1 MQITAPRLLEIL
13 TDTAARQKTIRGFL
27 KICCGKIDTIAGE
40 KYLMCGIT
48 GFLDSSSK
56 MIQDFQPV
64 IKRMTDMLIHRGPD
78 DSGAWVDTNSGIA
91 LGFRRLA
98 ILDLSPAGHQPMFSA
113 NGRYVIAFNG
123 EIYNFADLRNELS
136 ALGHGF
142 RGYSDTEMML
152 AAVCQWGLV
161 PAIRRFNGMYAIAL
175 WDRQERRLHLVRDRV
190 GIKPLYYG
198 RAGQAFLFGSEL
210 KALRAH
216 PAFRS
221 EIDRN
226 ALALYLR
233 HNYIPAPYTIYRGFY
248 KLLPGTILTLAGDQ
262 LGELPDPV
270 PYWSARQVA
279 ESGVTHPFEGS
290 DQEAVGELDAL
301 LRESVRERMIADV
314 PLGAFLS
321 GGVDSSTIVALM
333 QAQSSRPVRT
343 FTIGFQES
351 GYNEAEFGRE
361 VARHLGT
368 DHTELYVTPEQARAV
383 IPRLPALYDEPFAD
397 SSQIPTFLVSEL
409 ARRHVTVS
417 LSGDGGDELFGGY
430 NRYAWARKIQ
440 KSTGWMPVP
449 FRTLG
454 SAALRRLPPAAWD
467 TLLSNRLIPRRWRIS
482 EPSEK
487 IRKIAEI
494 LSVKSPEAIYLDL
507 VSHWKNSASV
517 VRGGT
522 EPSTLLTNP
531 NDWARLPDYTA
542 WMMYMDL
549 VTYLPD
555 DILVKVDRASMGV
568 SLEAR
573 VPYLDDHRLVE
584 FTWRLPLR
592 MKMRNGLGKW
602 LLRQVLYQY
611 VPRQMIERPKKGFNV
626 PIDAWLKGPL
636 HGWAESLLGERRLK
650 DEGFFNPKPIRLKW
664 QEHLTGKHNWQYH
677 LWDILMFQAWHE
689 ANG

>member
-1 MQITAPRLLEIL
+1 
-13 TDTAARQKTIRGFL
+13 
-27 KICCGKIDTIAGE
+27 
-40 KYLMCGIT
+40 MCGIT
-48 GFLDSSSK
+48 GFLDSPSK
-56 MIQDFQPV
+56 TIQDLQPV
-64 IKRMTDMLIHRGPD
+64 ITRMTDMLVHRGPD
-78 DSGAWVDTNSGIA
+78 DCGTWIDTNSGIA

-113 NGRYVIAFNG
+113 DERYVIIFNG
-123 EIYNFADLRNELS
+123 EVYNFSELRRELEG
-136 ALGHGF
+136 LGHSF
-142 RGYSDTEMML
+142 RGHSDTEIML
-152 AAVCQWGLV
+152 AAISQWGIESAV
-161 PAIRRFNGMYAIAL
+161 KRFNGMFAIAL
-175 WDRQERRLHLVRDRV
+175 WDRQERQLHLVRDRL

-198 RAGQAFLFGSEL
+198 WMGDIFLFGSEL

-216 PAFRS
+216 PAFRG

-233 HNYIPAPYTIYRGFY
+233 HNATPAPYTIYTNIF
-248 KLLPGTILTLAGDQ
+248 KLLPGTILTLSGDQ
-262 LGELPDPV
+262 LHQLPIPA
-270 PYWSARQVA
+270 PYWSAREVA
-279 ESGVTHPFEGS
+279 EDGVTQPFTGS
-290 DQEAVGELDAL
+290 DREAVRELDER
-301 LRESVRERMIADV
+301 LRLSVRERMIADV

-333 QAQSSRPVRT
+333 QAQSSRSVRT

-351 GYNEAEFGRE
+351 GYNEAEYARE

-368 DHTELYVTPEQARAV
+368 EHTELYVTPEQARAV

-397 SSQIPTFLVSEL
+397 CSQIPTFLISEL

-430 NRYAWARKIQ
+430 NRYPWVNKIWR
-440 KSTGWMPVP
+440 TFGWIPASL
-449 FRTLG
+449 R
-454 SAALRRLPPAAWD
+454 SHAAAALLRIPPASWD
-467 TLLSNRLIPRRWRIS
+467 AALSGRFIPSRWRIS
-482 EPSEK
+482 EAGEK
-487 IRKIAEI
+487 IRKIAES
-494 LSVKSPEAIYLDL
+494 LPADSPEAIYLAL
-507 VSHWKNSASV
+507 VSHWKEPASIV
-517 VRGGT
+517 CNAA
-522 EPSTLLTNP
+522 EPPTLLTLQ
-531 NDWARLPDYTA
+531 DTWAHLPDYTA

-573 VPYLDDHRLVE
+573 LPYLDDHRVVE
-584 FTWRLPLR
+584 FAWRLPLQ
-592 MKMRNGLGKW
+592 MKMRNGQGKW

-611 VPRQMIERPKKGFNV
+611 VPRQMIERPKKGFSV

-636 HGWAESLLGERRLK
+636 RGWAESLLGERRLK
-650 DEGFFNPKPIRLKW
+650 DEGFFNPKPIRQKW
-664 QEHLTGKHNWQYH
+664 QEHLTGKNNWQYH

>member
-1 MQITAPRLLEIL
+1 
-13 TDTAARQKTIRGFL
+13 
-27 KICCGKIDTIAGE
+27 
-40 KYLMCGIT
+40 MCGIT
-48 GFLDSSSK
+48 GFLDSRQSIAVENLQTTINYMFK
-56 MIQDFQPV
+56 AI
-64 IKRMTDMLIHRGPD
+64 THRGPD
-78 DSGAWVDTNSGIA
+78 DFGSWIDAEVGLA

-98 ILDLSPAGHQPMFSA
+98 ILDLSPTGHQPMFSA
-113 NGRYVIAFNG
+113 DGRYVIIFNG
-123 EIYNFADLRNELS
+123 EIYNFAELRSELLV
-136 ALGHGF
+136 LGHGF
-142 RGYSDTEMML
+142 RGHSDTEMIL

-161 PAIRRFNGMYAIAL
+161 PAVRRFNGMFAIAL
-175 WDRQERRLHLVRDRV
+175 WDRQERQLHLVRDRL

-198 RAGQAFLFGSEL
+198 QAGQAFLFGSEL

-216 PAFRS
+216 PAFRG

-233 HNYIPAPYTIYRGFY
+233 HNAIPAPYTIYTNIC
-248 KLLPGTILTLAGDQ
+248 KLLPGTILTLSGNQ
-262 LGELPDPV
+262 FRQIPIPT
-270 PYWSARQVA
+270 PYWSAREVA
-279 ESGVTHPFEGS
+279 EAGVTQLFTGS
-290 DQEAVGELDAL
+290 DQEAVRELDEH
-301 LRESVRERMIADV
+301 LRLSVRERMIADV

-333 QAQSSRPVRT
+333 QAQSSIPVRT

-351 GYNEAEFGRE
+351 GYDEAEYARE

-430 NRYAWARKIQ
+430 NRYSMVKKIWR
-440 KSTGWMPVP
+440 TVGWIPASLRSHAAAVL
-449 FRTLG
+449 FRIPPA
-454 SAALRRLPPAAWD
+454 SWDAALSGRF
-467 TLLSNRLIPRRWRIS
+467 IPSRWRIS
-482 EPSEK
+482 EAGEK
-487 IRKIAEI
+487 IRKIAES
-494 LSVKSPEAIYLDL
+494 LPADSPEAIYIDL
-507 VSHWKNSASV
+507 VSHWKEPASIV
-517 VRGGT
+517 SGAA
-522 EPSTLLTNP
+522 EPPTLLTSQES
-531 NDWARLPDYTA
+531 WARLPDYTT

-573 VPYLDDHRLVE
+573 VPFLDDHRVVE
-584 FTWRLPLR
+584 FAWRLPLR
-592 MKMRNGLGKW
+592 MKIRDGQGKW

-611 VPRQMIERPKKGFNV
+611 VPRQMIERPKKGFGV
-626 PIDAWLKGPL
+626 PIDAWLRGPL
-636 HGWAESLLGERRLK
+636 RGWAESLLGERRLK
-650 DEGFFNPKPIRLKW
+650 DEGFFNPKPIRQKW
-664 QEHLTGKHNWQYH
+664 QEHQTGKQNWQYH

>member
-1 MQITAPRLLEIL
+1 
-13 TDTAARQKTIRGFL
+13 
-27 KICCGKIDTIAGE
+27 
-40 KYLMCGIT
+40 MCGIT
-48 GFLDSSSK
+48 GFWDPSGADCAEEL
-56 MIQDFQPV
+56 QALV
-64 IKRMTDMLIHRGPD
+64 TAMTEPIRHRGPD
-78 DSGAWVDTNSGIA
+78 DSGTWVDTQVGIS

-113 NGRYVIAFNG
+113 DGRYVIVFNG
-123 EIYNFADLRNELS
+123 EIYNLAELRSELS
-136 ALGHGF
+136 AFGHGF
-142 RGYSDTEMML
+142 RGHSDTEMML

-161 PAIRRFNGMYAIAL
+161 PAVRRFNGMFAFAL
-175 WDRQERRLHLVRDRV
+175 WDRQERQLHLVRDRL

-216 PAFRS
+216 PAFRD

-233 HNYIPAPYTIYRGFY
+233 HNAIPAPYTIYTNFC
-248 KLLPGTILTLAGDQ
+248 KLLPGTILTLSENQ
-262 LGELPDPV
+262 LHQIPAPA
-270 PYWSARQVA
+270 PYWSAREMAEAGVA
-279 ESGVTHPFEGS
+279 RPFTGS
-290 DQEAVGELDAL
+290 DREAVRELDER
-301 LRESVRERMIADV
+301 LRLSVRERMIADV

-351 GYNEAEFGRE
+351 GYNEAEYARE

-430 NRYAWARKIQ
+430 NRYSWVKKIRR
-440 KSTGWMPVP
+440 TIGWIPASL
-449 FRTLG
+449 R
-454 SAALRRLPPAAWD
+454 SHAAAALLRIPPASWD
-467 TLLSNRLIPRRWRIS
+467 AALSGRFIPSRWRIS
-482 EPSEK
+482 EAGEK
-487 IRKIAEI
+487 IRKIAES
-494 LSVKSPEAIYLDL
+494 LPADSPEAIYLDL
-507 VSHWKNSASV
+507 VSHWKEPASI
-517 VRGGT
+517 VRGAA
-522 EPSTLLTNP
+522 EPPSVLTSRES
-531 NDWARLPDYTA
+531 WACLPDYTA

-573 VPYLDDHRLVE
+573 VPYLDDHRVVE
-584 FTWRLPLR
+584 FAWRLPLR
-592 MKMRNGLGKW
+592 MKMRHGQGKW

-611 VPRQMIERPKKGFNV
+611 VPRQMIERPKKGFSV

-636 HGWAESLLGERRLK
+636 RGWAESLLGERRLK
-650 DEGFFNPKPIRLKW
+650 DEGFFNPKPIRQKW
-664 QEHLTGKHNWQYH
+664 QEHLIGKHNWQYH

>member
-1 MQITAPRLLEIL
+1 
-13 TDTAARQKTIRGFL
+13 
-27 KICCGKIDTIAGE
+27 
-40 KYLMCGIT
+40 
-48 GFLDSSSK
+48 

-64 IKRMTDMLIHRGPD
+64 IKRMTDMLVHRGPD

-91 LGFRRLA
+91 LGFRRLS

-113 NGRYVIAFNG
+113 DGRYAIVFNG
-123 EIYNFADLRNELS
+123 EIYNFAELRTELS

-142 RGYSDTEMML
+142 RGHSDTEMML

-161 PAIRRFNGMYAIAL
+161 PAVRRFNGMFAIAL
-175 WDRQERRLHLVRDRV
+175 WDRQERQLHLVRDRL

-198 RAGQAFLFGSEL
+198 RAGQTFLFGSEL

-216 PAFRS
+216 PAFRD

-233 HNYIPAPYTIYRGFY
+233 HNAIPAPYTIYTNIC
-248 KLLPGTILTLAGDQ
+248 KLLPGTILTLSGDQ
-262 LGELPDPV
+262 LHQIPV
-270 PYWSARQVA
+270 PAPYWSAREVA
-279 ESGVTHPFEGS
+279 EAGVARPFTGS
-290 DQEAVGELDAL
+290 DREAVRELDER
-301 LRESVRERMIADV
+301 LRLSVRERMVADV

-333 QAQSSRPVRT
+333 QAQSSRPVKT

-351 GYNEAEFGRE
+351 GYNEAEYARE

-397 SSQIPTFLVSEL
+397 SSQIPTFLISEL

-430 NRYAWARKIQ
+430 NRYSWAKKIWR
-440 KSTGWMPVP
+440 TVGWIPASL
-449 FRTLG
+449 R
-454 SAALRRLPPAAWD
+454 SHAAAALLRIPPASWD
-467 TLLSNRLIPRRWRIS
+467 AALSGRFIPSRWRIS
-482 EPSEK
+482 EAGEK
-487 IRKIAEI
+487 IRKIAES
-494 LSVKSPEAIYLDL
+494 LPADSPESIYLDL
-507 VSHWKNSASV
+507 VSHWKEPASI
-517 VRGGT
+517 VRGAA
-522 EPSTLLTNP
+522 EPPTLLTSRES
-531 NDWARLPDYTA
+531 WACLPDYTA

-573 VPYLDDHRLVE
+573 VPYLDDHRVLE
-584 FTWRLPLR
+584 FAWRLPLR
-592 MKMRNGLGKW
+592 MKMRNAQGKW

-611 VPRQMIERPKKGFNV
+611 VPRQMIERPKKGFSV

-636 HGWAESLLGERRLK
+636 RGWAESLLGERRLK
-650 DEGFFNPKPIRLKW
+650 DEGFFNPKPIRQKW